1 MMTYTFGRAVARD
14 RTYARGGGAE
24 LLYNRSMGLLWFR
37 RSKAKATPPVEA
49 PPAEPAY
56 VPPPAAPPRAAAAS
70 GQVRVPLRLRGLL
83 LLNLKPGDGVEQIEN
98 APPLGRRDEVI
109 MALQGVAPGIS
120 FDADGKADYIE
131 TDYRLTIDLGRGNP
145 VHTAVAAAEGDTA
158 VELLRA
164 VMERE
169 GWRAYAPKAGVFV
182 EPDAL
187 DLFGLSDDIV
197 PKSRL

>member
-1 MMTYTFGRAVARD
+1 MRAAAD
-14 RTYARGGGAE
+14 PPPGAE
-24 LLYNRSMGLLWFR
+24 LLYNRPMGLLWFR
-37 RSKAKATPPVEA
+37 RSKAKATPPPEPPPVE
-49 PPAEPAY
+49 PPVEPAA
-56 VPPPAAPPRAAAAS
+56 AAPPPEPVLPQIRL
-70 GQVRVPLRLRGLL
+70 PLRLRGLL
-83 LLNLKPGDGVEQIEN
+83 LLNLKPSDGLDQIET

-109 MALQGVAPGIS
+109 MALQGVAPGMA
-120 FDADGKADYIE
+120 FDADGRADYVAD
-131 TDYRLTIDLGRGNP
+131 DYRLTIDLGRGNP
-145 VHTAVAAAEGDTA
+145 VHTAVAAAEGDTG

-197 PKSRL
+197 PRGRI